1 MGKHHPPITP
11 EAAVTIGGGCTLDPD
26 LDNDAEAI
34 TGGPTANTPEQGANL
49 TTYSTTRLHVPP
61 YLQAECF
68 TVTAAIPNG
77 GTAADQ
83 RAIIDASLFD
93 KKTAL
98 QLSLI
103 NGGTVI
109 PGVGGVEWLQGKEA
123 APKADTR
130 QTTCFATK
138 WNNTGNPAGQTI
150 LVGCTASYLHA
161 SVSDTAA
168 IEATQAVV
176 NALIGCITMP
186 PL

>member
-1 MGKHHPPITP
+1 MGRHHPPVTP
-11 EAAVTIGGGCTLDPD
+11 NAAVTIGDSCTFDPD
-26 LDNDAEAI
+26 LDSDAEAI

-61 YLQAECF
+61 YLEADCF
-68 TVTAAIPNG
+68 TVTASIPAG

-98 QLSLI
+98 QLTLNPSE
-103 NGGTVI
+103 VI
-109 PGVGGVEWLQGKEA
+109 AGVGGVEWLQGKET

-130 QTTCFATK
+130 QTTCFAIK

-168 IEATQAVV
+168 IEATQEVV